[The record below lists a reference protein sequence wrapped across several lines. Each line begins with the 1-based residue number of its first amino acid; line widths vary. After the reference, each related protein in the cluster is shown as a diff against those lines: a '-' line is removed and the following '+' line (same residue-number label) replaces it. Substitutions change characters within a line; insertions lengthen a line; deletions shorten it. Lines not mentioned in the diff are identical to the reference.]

1 MIHSTCYQRVNN
13 NSCYVSGRVKYAK
26 EADENIKF
34 DRFQVCLDD
43 KFIVYYDAKLCET
56 PRIIGSLNSQY
67 EYNANIKVG
76 YGTKIWSLHRI

>member
-1 MIHSTCYQRVNN
+1 MIHSTCYHSVNN
-13 NSCYVSGRVKYAK
+13 NSCYVSGRAKYAK

-34 DRFQVCLDD
+34 DRFQVCLDN
-43 KFIVYYDAKLCET
+43 KLIVYYDAKLCEI